1 MADLTMFRWDGD
13 NRLWDA
19 IMTSI
24 DAHVEGESDM
34 AFRSRSPDSERAFY
48 CGGANSLMNFKAHLM
63 NLREEANNTSG
74 SVE

>member
-13 NRLWDA
+13 NRLWDE
-19 IMTSI
+19 IMSYI
-24 DAHVEGESDM
+24 DGHVDNESDM
-34 AFRSRSPDSERAFY
+34 AFRSRSSDSERAFH
-48 CGGANSLMNFKAHLM
+48 CGGANSLMDFKAHLM